1 MFWGKSDFK
10 FKGKAISQLNS
21 SQERSIKRNNTPASR
36 GSTSVMA
43 WIHLGQATLLTPFLS
58 GHPGGTG
65 LIVGGMSILQMLAG
79 SLFIPLSPKAL
90 LYPRTQVR
98 ESENFVPLIYILKE
112 IVKLQYLISIG
123 NKCLMQWFI
132 INQNPSGWLTIV
144 IKNCCSAVK
153 VLWFHAG
160 CGILEC

>member
-10 FKGKAISQLNS
+10 FKGKAFSQLNS

-36 GSTSVMA
+36 GSKSVMP
-43 WIHLGQATLLTPFLS
+43 WIHLGQATVLTLFLS

-65 LIVGGMSILQMLAG
+65 LTVGGTIILQMSAG

-98 ESENFVPLIYILKE
+98 ESEDFVPLIYILRG

-123 NKCLMQWFI
+123 NKCLTQWFT

-153 VLWFHAG
+153 ALWFRAG